1 MVGRAASRVPYRTAN
16 NSKTTGTEFSGRK
29 MEILTAQKEI
39 SSWCNTVFPDRTK
52 AGVLVKFFEE
62 IGELT
67 KCPKEAHEYADVF
80 ILLAD
85 LAELNGIN
93 LEEAIVEKMAINK
106 SRQWKLDKELG
117 IMNHV

>member
-1 MVGRAASRVPYRTAN
+1 MVGRAASRVPFRTAN
-16 NSKTTGTEFSGRK
+16 NSKIIGTEFLERK

-39 SSWCNTVFPDRTK
+39 SNWCNTVFPDRTK

-67 KCPKEAHEYADVF
+67 KCPEEAHEYADVF

-93 LEEAIVEKMAINK
+93 LEEAIIEKMVINK
-106 SRQWKLDKELG
+106 NRQWKFNK
-117 IMNHV
+117 